1 MSVKLSI
8 ITTVYNRA
16 YILNELYESLVRQ
29 SSKNFEWIVIDDGS
43 TDDTWTLLKK
53 YKNDESLFS
62 ITIEKQENQGKHV
75 AVNQA
80 VALAKG
86 EFAFI
91 VDSDDYLSDDAV
103 EVICSWIEQ
112 VKERNDVAAVA
123 GLCGKKKTK
132 EQLGQ
137 YPESIRAGD
146 WIEAKNTERRKYRLL
161 GDKAEVYRT
170 ELLRRYP
177 FPIFEGEKFLSE
189 ESVWNQLAMEG
200 YLIRWYNQII
210 YWCEYL
216 PDGLTQ
222 CAEKEIK
229 NFEGFTYVMRQRI
242 RCLGK
247 IEGLFARGFYR
258 EVAKKKG
265 ISFRESAKRIDTS
278 GVLLGLG
285 YIMRKIKKRLF
296 S

>member
-123 GLCGKKKTK
+123 GLCGKKETK

-137 YPESIRAGD
+137 YPESVRAGD

-177 FPIFEGEKFLSE
+177 FPKFEGEKFLSE
-189 ESVWNQLAMEG
+189 ESVWNHLAMEG

-222 CAEKEIK
+222 CAEKEIR
-229 NFEGFTYVMRQRI
+229 NFEGFTYIIRQRI

-247 IEGLFARGFYR
+247 IEGLFARGLYW
-258 EVAKKKG
+258 EIAKIKG
-265 ISFRESAKRIDTS
+265 IGFREAAKRIDTS
-278 GVLLGLG
+278 CVLLGLG
-285 YIMRKIKKRLF
+285 YMMRRIKKLF
-296 S
+296 

>member
-80 VALAKG
+80 VAMAKG

-123 GLCGKKKTK
+123 GLCGKKETK

-137 YPESIRAGD
+137 YPESVRAGD

-161 GDKAEVYRT
+161 GDKAEV
-170 ELLRRYP
+170 
-177 FPIFEGEKFLSE
+177 
-189 ESVWNQLAMEG
+189 
-200 YLIRWYNQII
+200 
-210 YWCEYL
+210 
-216 PDGLTQ
+216 
-222 CAEKEIK
+222 
-229 NFEGFTYVMRQRI
+229 
-242 RCLGK
+242 
-247 IEGLFARGFYR
+247 
-258 EVAKKKG
+258 
-265 ISFRESAKRIDTS
+265 
-278 GVLLGLG
+278 
-285 YIMRKIKKRLF
+285 
-296 S
+296 